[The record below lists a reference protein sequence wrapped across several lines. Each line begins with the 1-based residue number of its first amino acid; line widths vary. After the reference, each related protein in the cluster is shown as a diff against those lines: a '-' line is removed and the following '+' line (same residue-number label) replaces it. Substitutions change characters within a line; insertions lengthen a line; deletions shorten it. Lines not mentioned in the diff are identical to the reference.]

1 MEFSELFW
9 RKVRFVLLFLL
20 FVSTTFII
28 LTKFIFKIPII
39 ESKDL
44 LVNISVSERILEEQ
58 ERYVEKVKIL
68 HDSIS
73 VVKFEINQVQKL
85 NEIKSD
91 IHMLQNVY
99 KKNNMNN
106 KYIFGVQSSKILKIY
121 FDARES
127 LNKVKKNNEVLEK
140 NLNEC
145 KANI

>member
-44 LVNISVSERILEEQ
+44 LVNISASERILEEQ

-140 NLNEC
+140 NLKTKLYC
-145 KANI
+145 

>member
-44 LVNISVSERILEEQ
+44 LVNISASERILEEQ
-58 ERYVEKVKIL
+58 ERYVERVKIL

>member
-9 RKVRFVLLFLL
+9 KKIRFILLFLL
-20 FVSTTFII
+20 SVSVLFIV
-28 LTKFIFKIPII
+28 LTKFILKIPII
-39 ESKDL
+39 ESKEL
-44 LVNISVSERILEEQ
+44 LGNIQTSEKILDEQ
-58 ERYVEKVKIL
+58 EKYIEKVKSL
-68 HDSIS
+68 HDTIS
-73 VVKFEINQVQKL
+73 VVKFEINQVQRL
-85 NEIKSD
+85 NEIKGKIRAMED
-91 IHMLQNVY
+91 IY

-127 LNKVKKNNEVLEK
+127 LNKIEKNNKVLEK

>member
-20 FVSTTFII
+20 LVSTTFII

-44 LVNISVSERILEEQ
+44 LVNISASERILEEQ

>member
-44 LVNISVSERILEEQ
+44 LVNISASERILEEQ

-140 NLNEC
+140 T
-145 KANI
+145 

>member
-44 LVNISVSERILEEQ
+44 LVNISASERILEEQ

-127 LNKVKKNNEVLEK
+127 LN
-140 NLNEC
+140 
-145 KANI
+145 

>member
-44 LVNISVSERILEEQ
+44 LVNISASERILEEQ
-58 ERYVEKVKIL
+58 EWYVEKVKIL

>member
-44 LVNISVSERILEEQ
+44 LVNISASERILEEQ

>member
-1 MEFSELFW
+1 MTFNEIFW
-9 RKVRFVLLFLL
+9 KKIRFVLLFL
-20 FVSTTFII
+20 FSASVIFIV
-28 LTKFIFKIPII
+28 LTKFIFKIPVI

-44 LVNISVSERILEEQ
+44 LGNIQSSEKILEEQ
-58 ERYVEKVKIL
+58 EEYIEKVKKI

-73 VVKFEINQVQKL
+73 IVKFEINQVQRL
-85 NEIKSD
+85 SEIKGNIRALED
-91 IHMLQNVY
+91 VY

-106 KYIFGVQSSKILKIY
+106 KYIFGIQASKILKIY

-127 LNKVKKNNEVLEK
+127 LNKVEENNKTLEQ

>member
-44 LVNISVSERILEEQ
+44 LVNISASERILEEQ

-106 KYIFGVQSSKILKIY
+106 
-121 FDARES
+121 
-127 LNKVKKNNEVLEK
+127 
-140 NLNEC
+140 
-145 KANI
+145 